1 MITISQ
7 SPRRNMQQVVFH
19 NTGADGRKTSIT
31 RHIPMNENRFVTYAN
46 HGFVAKAGEYRQPA
60 GAR

>member
-1 MITISQ
+1 
-7 SPRRNMQQVVFH
+7 MQQVVFH

-31 RHIPMNENRFVTYAN
+31 RHIPIVDSRFVTYAN